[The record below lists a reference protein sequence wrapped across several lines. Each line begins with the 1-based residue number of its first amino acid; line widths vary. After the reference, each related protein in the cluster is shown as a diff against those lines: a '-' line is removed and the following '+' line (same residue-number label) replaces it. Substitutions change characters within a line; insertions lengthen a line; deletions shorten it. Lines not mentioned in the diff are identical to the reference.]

1 MPPPPVLPRVPAP
14 PRWRPARAGGT
25 FRAPTPAPVT
35 RQRLK
40 DLATLARRKGR
51 RQHGLFLVEG
61 VRSVEAAVQAG
72 APLVEVL
79 VADGLGNPRVEALAD
94 RAGVPVH
101 AVPERELAKVGD
113 ARSSQGV
120 VAVARSVV
128 TDAAPAAGP
137 VLLLDGVQDPGNVG
151 ALIRTAAWFGVAAV
165 VLDHAS
171 ADPESPKA
179 VRASMGGIWDLALA
193 RVPSL
198 VPVLDAL
205 DQSGVSAWGADLG
218 GTPAHRWVPGTNAA
232 LVMGSEAHGLSESV
246 AIWLRQR
253 PPVDRR
259 FVCIGPGRGE
269 APPSRGVESLNVA
282 VAGGVLLAR
291 WLGPSGP
298 VGA

>member
-1 MPPPPVLPRVPAP
+1 M
-14 PRWRPARAGGT
+14 
-25 FRAPTPAPVT
+25 T

-51 RQHGLFLVEG
+51 RQHGQFLVEG

-79 VADGLGNPRVEALAD
+79 VADDLDSPRVQALAA
-94 RAGVPVH
+94 RASVPVH
-101 AVPERELAKVGD
+101 AVAARELERVGD

-165 VLDHAS
+165 VLDEDS

-179 VRASMGGIWDLALA
+179 VRASMGGVWDVQLS

-198 VPVLDAL
+198 VPVLDTL
-205 DQSGVSAWGADLG
+205 DEAGVSAWGADLG
-218 GTPAHRWVPGTNAA
+218 GTPAHRWSPRADAA
-232 LVMGSEAHGLSESV
+232 LVMGSEAHGLSQPVS
-246 AIWLRQR
+246 AWLRQR
-253 PPVDRR
+253 PPAGSR
-259 FVCIGPGRGE
+259 FVFIGSQTDSQRG
-269 APPSRGVESLNVA
+269 RGVESLNVA

-291 WLGPSGP
+291 WLGSGSP
-298 VGA
+298 AVGA